1 MTATATREKPILFS
15 TALVPSVMSGAKTQ
29 TRRLL
34 KPQGVIP
41 EGKYEMRRDPM
52 FVKWVMGPAGAATV
66 PFFQAAHGWVNRAV
80 GPLPYRVGDVL
91 YVRET
96 WQVRSWD
103 EEGNVQVFY
112 KADPPE
118 KYWAL
123 PILAANETADDPLE
137 RACEWIENDRPWEK
151 KDLWRPSIHMPKWA
165 ARIWL
170 EVTDVRVQRLQDISE
185 EDALAEGCEGG
196 WEPVYYT
203 DGSLSR
209 DVYWQ
214 GAREAFSKLWDSLSP
229 AGAKWAD
236 NPFIAAYTFRKVE
249 R

>member
-1 MTATATREKPILFS
+1 MTATATREKPVLFS
-15 TALVPSVMSGAKTQ
+15 GPMVKAILSGHKSQ

-34 KPQGVIP
+34 KPQPVRQLWPCPYTG
-41 EGKYEMRRDPM
+41 
-52 FVKWVMGPAGAATV
+52 
-66 PFFQAAHGWVNRAV
+66 GWQEETESGGCTCSGGRTWRLLF
-80 GPLPYRVGDVL
+80 PGDVL

-96 WQVRSWD
+96 WRVCKGGYVPGIEFRD
-103 EEGNVQVFY
+103 GEKRF
-112 KADPPE
+112 PE
-118 KYWAL
+118 FR
-123 PILAANETADDPLE
+123 DLE
-137 RACEWIENDRPWEK
+137 SFPEDNGK
-151 KDLWRPSIHMPKWA
+151 WRPSIHMPKWA
-165 ARIWL
+165 ARLWL

-185 EDALAEGCEGG
+185 EDAIAEGCEGG

-214 GAREAFSKLWDSLSP
+214 GAREAFAKLWDSLSP

-236 NPFIAAYTFRKVE
+236 SPWVAAYTFRKVE

>member
-1 MTATATREKPILFS
+1 MTATATREKPVLFS
-15 TALVPSVMSGAKTQ
+15 GSLIPPLMDGCKTQ
-29 TRRLL
+29 TRRLIGL
-34 KPQGVIP
+34 DTLRRSETPGYDWTWRGQAPVRSIAQQKRKPGGCWQDVRH
-41 EGKYEMRRDPM
+41 EK
-52 FVKWVMGPAGAATV
+52 FLSL
-66 PFFQAAHGWVNRAV
+66 
-80 GPLPYRVGDVL
+80 LPYQVGDVL

-96 WQVRSWD
+96 CSI
-103 EEGNVQVFY
+103 GTCLN
-112 KADPPE
+112 DPYGMASFGDGDFRMHPSAPE
-118 KYWAL
+118 AS
-123 PILAANETADDPLE
+123 
-137 RACEWIENDRPWEK
+137 DRWCRMWK
-151 KDLWRPSIHMPKWA
+151 KTPSIHMPKWA